1 MTGPA
6 AAGVSCPASA
16 GGSAAAGCTSAPS
29 APGSRPLAGLRIHA
43 RTAQF
48 HQGRTQGL
56 QRGQV
61 ELGLA
66 LQAARR
72 PARSPRCP
80 AGEYPV
86 GAHPPRPGE
95 SRVSG
100 VRTSRRSPWA
110 SKASMSWPAGVPA
123 SSVSL
128 APTPRRTPGSAA
140 VGPQAPRRGA
150 GPTAP
155 RSAGRAVA
163 MLWRRPSS
171 PGKAVRRDSSG
182 TRARWSL
189 RLGVIPH
196 CYSGA

>member
-86 GAHPPRPGE
+86 GAHPPGPVSPGC
-95 SRVSG
+95 RACG
-100 VRTSRRSPWA
+100 
-110 SKASMSWPAGVPA
+110 PAGARHGHQRRRRHGQPVYRPAASAWRQLLDEHPVAPPSGRKHLVGVP
-123 SSVSL
+123 
-128 APTPRRTPGSAA
+128 
-140 VGPQAPRRGA
+140 GPQHLDRRVGRLRCFGDGLHRQARLYGATAQAPVRA
-150 GPTAP
+150 GPCA
-155 RSAGRAVA
+155 
-163 MLWRRPSS
+163 
-171 PGKAVRRDSSG
+171 
-182 TRARWSL
+182 
-189 RLGVIPH
+189 
-196 CYSGA
+196 